1 MIIKASA
8 AVGGG
13 VERSPRVSLTQKKKK
28 RSCHFRKQSHFSNM
42 ETATEASQENKF
54 ATDSDGAKIQERI
67 QKRNQERID
76 GVERR
81 KEEKETR
88 SVPEENTEYFSRTFQ
103 AELACIEELLSHCS
117 GEDRAEVVRKLEE
130 TTTKT
135 AQLQKFVNDSVM
147 FLTQYELRRSQAAL
161 QKLQSSITEAR
172 DKAMPKKKFAFR
184 ARTQDTAPP
193 VAAPPAQSGEVD
205 GGGGASEK
213 SPPGAATPA
222 QSEEA
227 PEQCGFSNREG
238 ELLTKTAEEIR
249 QGDVLLSHLSNCRV
263 RLFGSPS
270 TLHLKHID
278 SCEILCGP
286 VSTSVFV
293 DHCKN
298 STLAFPCQ
306 QLRTHHTT
314 DTQVYLHVTC
324 RAIIEDCQGVSLA
337 PFSWSY
343 PTMDADYAVSG
354 LDRDRNNWSQVDD
367 FNWLAFRTPSPN
379 WSVIPE
385 ADRKTSWDD

>member
-1 MIIKASA
+1 
-8 AVGGG
+8 
-13 VERSPRVSLTQKKKK
+13 
-28 RSCHFRKQSHFSNM
+28 M
-42 ETATEASQENKF
+42 ETAHDSSQENKF

-67 QKRNQERID
+67 QKRNQERLD

-88 SVPEENTEYFSRTFQ
+88 SVPEEKTEYFSRTFQ
-103 AELACIEELLSHCS
+103 AELACIEELLSRCS
-117 GEDRAEVVRKLEE
+117 GEDRAEVVRRLEE
-130 TTTKT
+130 TTTRT

-161 QKLQSSITEAR
+161 QKLQSSISEAR

-193 VAAPPAQSGEVD
+193 GAAPPALSGEVD
-205 GGGGASEK
+205 GGGGASET

-222 QSEEA
+222 ESGPA
-227 PEQCGFSNREG
+227 PEQCGFSNRDG
-238 ELLTKTAEEIR
+238 EVLTKTAEEIH
-249 QGDVLLSHLSNCRV
+249 QGDVLLTHLSNCRV

-278 SCEILCGP
+278 RCQILCGP

-293 DHCKN
+293 DHCRN

-306 QLRTHHTT
+306 QLRTHNTT

-324 RAIIEDCQGVSLA
+324 RAIIEDCHGVGVA
-337 PFSWSY
+337 PLSWSY
-343 PTMDADYAVSG
+343 PTMDADYQVSG